1 MCGSSVELASDVLQ
15 LPDETKIPAAIAF
28 ECPSLRHRP
37 SSSQRRGNDPPSI
50 DALAG
55 GRLTCRTLGS
65 GIRGV
70 GLHRHVHVA
79 LRGRARLRRGRHRRG
94 PRTGFGELGPPR
106 ESRPRGAQEVRHEAL
121 RAHQRGD
128 RWPGW
133 AQGRPKPGQIRG
145 QRPARSR
152 VDPGAAGRSGWNEE
166 SGPEYPLPHGL

>member
-28 ECPSLRHRP
+28 ECPSLRHHP

-121 RAHQRGD
+121 RVPEQGD
-128 RWPGW
+128 LRSGW
-133 AQGRPKPGQIRG
+133 GLRPPETG
-145 QRPARSR
+145 A
-152 VDPGAAGRSGWNEE
+152 DPGATSGELEDAARQCRRFGLNGE
-166 SGPEYPLPHGL
+166 SGPDPIT